1 MTDWQVVEGHQSRA
15 SCSPGAQVMVRP
27 HPQVLSLLRGHSG
40 DKPTGVPRPPV
51 SMEMKRGAGRSSASH
66 LYGQRFPVSEESALA
81 FTAIAREPAVVCPTR
96 TPTTPP
102 TPTSRLLSLSFFYV
116 VFYGASASA
125 RAANMSGPP
134 CPGSA
139 GPARPAGNSGEILD

>member
-1 MTDWQVVEGHQSRA
+1 MTDWQVVEGHRSRA

-51 SMEMKRGAGRSSASH
+51 SMEMKRGAGRGSASH
-66 LYGQRFPVSEESALA
+66 LYGQRLPVSEESALA
-81 FTAIAREPAVVCPTR
+81 FTAIAREPAVACPTR

-102 TPTSRLLSLSFFYV
+102 LPHLPFALPFLFLCRLLRSQRECEGGQHVRPSLPWQ
-116 VFYGASASA
+116 
-125 RAANMSGPP
+125 RWP
-134 CPGSA
+134 CEA
-139 GPARPAGNSGEILD
+139 CWEQW